1 MSHTL
6 ITPAG
11 TEEPQSVLTVLR
23 YSAITFHTDMTKR
36 DATVIPIGIMAE
48 IYLPTVY
55 ALGLIARTELDTE
68 ELAQVSELAKPLVTK
83 PFEYLADQF
92 EKAWKTVTP
101 GEALNHLAAHHAYSA
116 LHFSVPQPLSL
127 YLPAAAPRAMVR
139 MNLGSALEDQMQRL
153 LQRLLA
159 PPPIPQTQVG
169 PQEELFLL
177 KAAAAAA

>member
-1 MSHTL
+1 MSQTL
-6 ITPAG
+6 IAPTA
-11 TEEPQSVLTVLR
+11 TEVEPQSVLRVLR
-23 YSAITFHTDMTKR
+23 YSAITFHLDMTKR
-36 DATVIPIGIMAE
+36 DASVIPIGVMAE

-101 GEALNHLAAHHAYSA
+101 GEALNHLATQHAYSA

-153 LQRLLA
+153 LA
-159 PPPIPQTQVG
+159 PPAIPQTQVG